1 MPITP
6 LDAITFANQNMQ
18 VVASKQND
26 YRNRIESQKYAA
38 VVASVKGSSEIGELN
53 ELKDDQ
59 KVDSER
65 EHQKEK
71 SEEEAAG
78 EKAKET
84 QIKQALN
91 NKDKRE
97 DKEEF
102 DAPYR
107 ILDIK
112 V

>member
-26 YRNRIESQKYAA
+26 YRNRLEQQKYA
-38 VVASVKGSSEIGELN
+38 VVAKMLEKETEVSGVDDLT
-53 ELKDDQ
+53 DDQ
-59 KVDSER
+59 KIDAER
-65 EHQKEK
+65 EHNRER
-71 SEEEAAG
+71 SEAETG

-84 QIKQALN
+84 EVMHPKKA
-91 NKDKRE
+91 
-97 DKEEF
+97 KEEVKEEL
-102 DAPYR
+102 ASPHR

-112 V
+112 A

>member
-26 YRNRIESQKYAA
+26 YRNRLEQQKYAA
-38 VVASVKGSSEIGELN
+38 VARLTQSEMEVAGVG

-59 KVDSER
+59 KIDAER
-65 EHQKEK
+65 EHNKEH
-71 SEEEAAG
+71 
-78 EKAKET
+78 AKE
-84 QIKQALN
+84 QDDAKPKEREIKEALN
-91 NKDKRE
+91 KKDKPE
-97 DKEEF
+97 VKEEL

>member
-18 VVASKQND
+18 VAASKQND
-26 YRNRIESQKYAA
+26 YRNRIEQQKYA
-38 VVASVKGSSEIGELN
+38 VVAKIVEKETEVSGVEDLT
-53 ELKDDQ
+53 DDQ
-59 KVDSER
+59 KIDAER
-65 EHQKEK
+65 EHNRER
-71 SEEEAAG
+71 SEAETG

-84 QIKQALN
+84 QIVQPKKA
-91 NKDKRE
+91 KVE
-97 DKEEF
+97 VKEEKVLTTH
-102 DAPYR
+102 

>member
-6 LDAITFANQNMQ
+6 LDAITFANQNMH

-26 YRNRIESQKYAA
+26 YRNRLEQQKYAA
-38 VVASVKGSSEIGELN
+38 VARLTQSEMEVAGVG

-59 KVDSER
+59 KIDAQR
-65 EHQKEK
+65 EHNKEQA
-71 SEEEAAG
+71 EEEAGA
-78 EKAKET
+78 KSKET
-84 QIKQALN
+84 EIKQSLN
-91 NKDKRE
+91 KKDKPE
-97 DKEEF
+97 VKEEL
-102 DAPYR
+102 DSPHR

>member
-1 MPITP
+1 MTITP

-26 YRNRIESQKYAA
+26 YRNRLEQQKYAA
-38 VVASVKGSSEIGELN
+38 VERLTKSEMEVAGVG

-59 KVDSER
+59 KIDAER
-65 EHQKEK
+65 EHNKETA
-71 SEEEAAG
+71 EEEAGA
-78 EKAKET
+78 KAKELKP
-84 QIKQALN
+84 KQAL
-91 NKDKRE
+91 KQE
-97 DKEEF
+97 IKEEL
-102 DAPYR
+102 DAPPR

>member
-26 YRNRIESQKYAA
+26 YRNRIEQQKYAA
-38 VVASVKGSSEIGELN
+38 VQELAKKEISVADIGDLV
-53 ELKDDQ
+53 DDQ
-59 KVDSER
+59 KVDGER
-65 EHQKEK
+65 EHKRQEA
-71 SEEEAAG
+71 EEQTG
-78 EKAKET
+78 EKAAEMKLNQKKKEKVE
-84 QIKQALN
+84 IK
-91 NKDKRE
+91 E
-97 DKEEF
+97 VV
-102 DAPYR
+102 DAPLH

>member
-26 YRNRIESQKYAA
+26 YRNRLGQQKYAA
-38 VVASVKGSSEIGELN
+38 VERLTKGEMQVASVG

-59 KVDSER
+59 KIDAER
-65 EHQKEK
+65 EHNKETA
-71 SEEEAAG
+71 EEEAG
-78 EKAKET
+78 KKSKET

-91 NKDKRE
+91 KKDKTE
-97 DKEEF
+97 DKEEL

>member
-18 VVASKQND
+18 VAASKQND
-26 YRNRIESQKYAA
+26 YRNRIEQQKYA
-38 VVASVKGSSEIGELN
+38 VVAKMAEKEMEVAGVDELT
-53 ELKDDQ
+53 DDQ
-59 KVDSER
+59 RIDAQR
-65 EHQKEK
+65 EHNKER
-71 SEEEAAG
+71 SEEEAG

-84 QIKQALN
+84 EIKQALN
-91 NKDKRE
+91 KKDNTKDKE
-97 DKEEF
+97 KL

>member
-26 YRNRIESQKYAA
+26 YRNRLEQQKYAA
-38 VVASVKGSSEIGELN
+38 VERLTKGEMGVAGVG

-59 KVDSER
+59 KIDAQR
-65 EHQKEK
+65 EHNKEQAQ
-71 SEEEAAG
+71 EEADA
-78 EKAKET
+78 KAKD
-84 QIKQALN
+84 KKALN
-91 NKDKRE
+91 KKNKPE
-97 DKEEF
+97 VKEEL
-102 DAPYR
+102 DTPYR

>member
-26 YRNRIESQKYAA
+26 YRNRLEQQKYAA
-38 VVASVKGSSEIGELN
+38 VVRLTKSEMEVAGVG

-59 KVDSER
+59 KIDAER
-65 EHQKEK
+65 EHNKERA
-71 SEEEAAG
+71 EEETG
-78 EKAKET
+78 EKAKEIA
-84 QIKQALN
+84 IK
-91 NKDKRE
+91 KETKV
-97 DKEEF
+97 KEEIEEEL
-102 DAPYR
+102 ASPHR

>member
-26 YRNRIESQKYAA
+26 YRNRLDQQKYAA
-38 VVASVKGSSEIGELN
+38 VERLTKGEMQVAGVGELK
-53 ELKDDQ
+53 EDQ
-59 KVDSER
+59 KIDAER
-65 EHQKEK
+65 EHNKERA
-71 SEEEAAG
+71 EEETG

-91 NKDKRE
+91 KKDKTE
-97 DKEEF
+97 DKEEL

>member
-26 YRNRIESQKYAA
+26 YRNRIESQQYAA
-38 VVASVKGSSEIGELN
+38 VVASVKGNSEIEELN

-65 EHQKEK
+65 EHQREE
-71 SEEEAAG
+71 SEEETG

>member
-6 LDAITFANQNMQ
+6 LEAITFANQNMQ
-18 VVASKQND
+18 VAASKQND

-38 VVASVKGSSEIGELN
+38 VEASVKANGEIEELN

-59 KVDSER
+59 KVASER
-65 EHQKEK
+65 EHQREK
-71 SEEEAAG
+71 SEEETG

>member
-26 YRNRIESQKYAA
+26 YRNRLEQQKYAA
-38 VVASVKGSSEIGELN
+38 VERLTKGEMEVAGVD

-59 KVDSER
+59 KIDAER
-65 EHQKEK
+65 EHNKERA
-71 SEEEAAG
+71 EEETG
-78 EKAKET
+78 EKAKEIE
-84 QIKQALN
+84 IKKEIKA
-91 NKDKRE
+91 KEKI
-97 DKEEF
+97 KEEL
-102 DAPYR
+102 ASPHR